1 MGNEQV
7 VLFVVFVILCVGLI
21 IGLPVPF
28 AFGAALI
35 YLGYFADTEVST
47 FLSGGHWRMNSIVL
61 LAIPLFILAGSIMNR
76 GRIAEPLVD
85 IASITLGRVKGGLSA
100 SAVFASAVFGS
111 ISGSAAATLTCIGSV
126 MLPRLEKAN
135 YPKGFSAALIANA
148 APLGLLIPPSSI
160 QIIYAWIT
168 RQSVLKCFLATVVP
182 GLILILLLVVVNFVL
197 MRIHDKVKVEPR
209 PENFVREVRKRTV
222 YASPALLMP
231 VIILGGIYGGIMT
244 PTEAA
249 GIAVLCAL
257 PIGFLVYRGLN
268 WQTFRVAVIEA
279 SITTGAVMVMFFM
292 VMIVSRLLVF
302 EDIPG
307 LAQQFVYSLS
317 ENPIVILLMIN
328 LLLVVIGMLMDDV
341 SGVLLAAPLLLPMV
355 QDIGIDPIQ
364 FAAIIGV
371 NLGMGNITPPT
382 APLLYLG
389 ARVGSTSV
397 NSMLKPTMIMIL
409 FAWIPTLL
417 LVTFVPS
424 LSLWLPEVVLGR

>member
-1 MGNEQV
+1 M
-7 VLFVVFVILCVGLI
+7 VLLIVFIILTVGLI

-35 YLGYFADTEVST
+35 YLGYFTDTEVAT

-61 LAIPLFILAGSIMNR
+61 LAIPLFIFAGAVMNR
-76 GRIAEPLVD
+76 GRVAEPLVD
-85 IASITLGRVKGGLSA
+85 IASLTLGRIKGGLSA
-100 SAVFASAVFGS
+100 ASVFASAVFGS

-135 YPKGFSAALIANA
+135 YPKGFSASLISNA

-168 RQSVLKCFLATVVP
+168 RQSVLKCFLATVIP
-182 GLILILLLVVVNFVL
+182 GLILIALLLAVNFVM
-197 MRIHDKVKVEPR
+197 MRRVKNLKVEKSS
-209 PENFVREVRKRTV
+209 ESFVSEAARRTTF
-222 YASPALLMP
+222 ATPALLAP
-231 VIILGGIYGGIMT
+231 IIILGGIYGGIMT

-249 GIAVLCAL
+249 GIAVLYAI
-257 PIGFLVYRGLN
+257 PIGIWFYKGLT
-268 WQTFRVAVIEA
+268 WQTFKQAVIES

-307 LAQQFVYSLS
+307 IVQEFVYAISD
-317 ENPIVILLMIN
+317 NPIIILLMIN
-328 LLLVVIGMLMDDV
+328 IVLVAIGMLMDDV
-341 SGVLLAAPLLLPMV
+341 SGVLLSAPLLLPMI
-355 QDIGIDPIQ
+355 QDLGIDPIQ

-389 ARVGSTSV
+389 ARVGNTTV
-397 NSMLKPTMIMIL
+397 NSMLKPTMYMIV
-409 FAWIPTLL
+409 FAWIPTLVL
-417 LVTFVPS
+417 TTFIPWIS
-424 LSLWLPEVVLGR
+424 LGLPEFFLGR

>member
-1 MGNEQV
+1 M
-7 VLFVVFVILCVGLI
+7 VLLAVFLILCIGLI

-35 YLGYFADTEVST
+35 YLGYFADTDVST

-85 IASITLGRVKGGLSA
+85 MAALIFGRIKGGLSA

-111 ISGSAAATLTCIGSV
+111 ISGSAAATLTCIGGV
-126 MLPRLEKAN
+126 MLPRLERAN
-135 YPKGFSAALIANA
+135 YPKGFSAALISNA

-182 GLILILLLVVVNFVL
+182 GLILITLLIVVNFV
-197 MRIHDKVKVEPR
+197 MMHRQKGVKVEPE
-209 PENFVREVRKRTV
+209 PDNFVREVRKRTV

-244 PTEAA
+244 PTESA

-268 WQTFRVAVIEA
+268 WKSFTDAVIEA

-302 EDIPG
+302 EDIPM
-307 LAQQFVYSLS
+307 LAQDFVYSIS
-317 ENPIVILLMIN
+317 ENPVVTLLMIN
-328 LLLVVIGMLMDDV
+328 LLLVAIGMLMDDV
-341 SGVLLAAPLLLPMV
+341 SGVLLSAPLLLPMV

-417 LVTFVPS
+417 LATFVPS
-424 LSLWLPEVVLGR
+424 LSLWLPEFVLGR

>member
-1 MGNEQV
+1 M
-7 VLFVVFVILCVGLI
+7 VLLAVFLILCIGLI

-85 IASITLGRVKGGLSA
+85 MAALIFGRIKGGLSA

-111 ISGSAAATLTCIGSV
+111 ISGSAAATLTCIGGV

-135 YPKGFSAALIANA
+135 YPKGFSAALISNA

-182 GLILILLLVVVNFVL
+182 GLVLITLLIVVNFIMMHRQKGVE
-197 MRIHDKVKVEPR
+197 VEPE

-222 YASPALLMP
+222 YATPALLMP

-244 PTEAA
+244 PTESA

-257 PIGFLVYRGLN
+257 PIGFLIYRGLN
-268 WQTFRVAVIEA
+268 WKSFKDAVIEA

-302 EDIPG
+302 EDIPR
-307 LAQQFVYSLS
+307 LAQEFVYSIS

-328 LLLVVIGMLMDDV
+328 LLLVAIGMLMDDV
-341 SGVLLAAPLLLPMV
+341 SGVLLSAPLLLPMV

-417 LVTFVPS
+417 LATFVPS
-424 LSLWLPEVVLGR
+424 LSLWLPEFVLGR